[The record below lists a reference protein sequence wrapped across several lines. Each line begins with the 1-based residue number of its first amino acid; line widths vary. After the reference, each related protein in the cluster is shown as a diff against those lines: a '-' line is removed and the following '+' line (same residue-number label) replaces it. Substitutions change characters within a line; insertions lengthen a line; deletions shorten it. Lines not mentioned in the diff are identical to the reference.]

1 MLLEKFSEKRSRVGG
16 GGEREGRE
24 FVISQVIPN

>member
-16 GGEREGRE
+16 GGEREGGE
-24 FVISQVIPN
+24 FVTSHVRPN